1 MRRHIEHFGGVFM
14 NEQEM
19 RNEIALQT
27 ARIQRVD
34 TEREFEIIKIFQM
47 KWHGRVLFEL
57 LEESPRRFGELQRE
71 VPGISNA
78 VLSSVLRSLVDRGL
92 VDRVQYNRIP
102 PHVEYSLTERGKA
115 LLPIYY
121 EMIRWESEHVPESFR

>member
-1 MRRHIEHFGGVFM
+1 MT
-14 NEQEM
+14 EQEM
-19 RNEIALQT
+19 RREVALQT
-27 ARIQRVD
+27 AKIQQVD

-57 LEESPRRFGELQRE
+57 LEKSPRRFGELQRE

-78 VLSSVLRSLVDRGL
+78 VLSSVLRSLAEKGL
-92 VDRVQYNRIP
+92 VDRVQFNEIP
-102 PHVEYSLTERGKA
+102 PHVEYSLTEHGKG

-121 EMIRWESEHVPESFR
+121 EMIRWETKYAPQSFV

>member
-1 MRRHIEHFGGVFM
+1 MT
-14 NEQEM
+14 EQEM
-19 RNEIALQT
+19 CNEIALQT
-27 ARIQRVD
+27 AKIQQID

-57 LEESPRRFGELQRE
+57 LEKSPRRFGELQRE

-78 VLSSVLRSLVDRGL
+78 VLASVLRVLVDKGL
-92 VDRVQYNRIP
+92 VAREQFNEIP
-102 PHVEYSLTERGKA
+102 PHVEYSLTERGKG

-121 EMIRWESEHVPESFR
+121 EMICWETKYMPQSFE

>member
-1 MRRHIEHFGGVFM
+1 M

-19 RNEIALQT
+19 RCEIALQT
-27 ARIQRVD
+27 DKIQQID

-78 VLSSVLRSLVDRGL
+78 VLSSVLRSLAEKGL
-92 VDRVQYNRIP
+92 VVREQFNEIP
-102 PHVEYSLTERGKA
+102 PHVEYSLTERGKG

-121 EMIRWESEHVPESFR
+121 EMIRWETKFMPQSFV

>member
-1 MRRHIEHFGGVFM
+1 MRREV
-14 NEQEM
+14 
-19 RNEIALQT
+19 ALQT
-27 ARIQRVD
+27 AKIQQVD

-57 LEESPRRFGELQRE
+57 LEKSPRRFGELQRE

-78 VLSSVLRSLVDRGL
+78 VLSSVLRSLTEKGL
-92 VDRVQYNRIP
+92 VDRVQFNEIP
-102 PHVEYSLTERGKA
+102 PHVEYSLTERGKG

-121 EMIRWESEHVPESFR
+121 EMIRWETKHVPQSFF

>member
-1 MRRHIEHFGGVFM
+1 MT
-14 NEQEM
+14 EQEM
-19 RNEIALQT
+19 RREIALQT
-27 ARIQRVD
+27 EKIQSID

-57 LEESPRRFGELQRE
+57 LEKSPRRFGELQRE

-78 VLSSVLRSLVDRGL
+78 VLSSVLRSLAEKGL
-92 VDRVQYNRIP
+92 VDRVQFNEIP
-102 PHVEYSLTERGKA
+102 PHVEYSLTEHGKG

-121 EMIRWESEHVPESFR
+121 EMIRWETKYAPQSFV

>member
-1 MRRHIEHFGGVFM
+1 MT
-14 NEQEM
+14 EQEM
-19 RNEIALQT
+19 RNEIELQT
-27 ARIQRVD
+27 AKIQQVD

-57 LEESPRRFGELQRE
+57 LEKSPRRFGELQRE

-78 VLSSVLRSLVDRGL
+78 VLSSVLRSLAEKGL
-92 VDRVQYNRIP
+92 VDRVQFNEIP
-102 PHVEYSLTERGKA
+102 PHVEYSLTEHGKG

-121 EMIRWESEHVPESFR
+121 EMIRWETKYAPQSFV

>member
-1 MRRHIEHFGGVFM
+1 MT
-14 NEQEM
+14 EQEM
-19 RNEIALQT
+19 RNEIELQT
-27 ARIQRVD
+27 AKIQQID

-57 LEESPRRFGELQRE
+57 LEKSPRRFGELQRE

-78 VLSSVLRSLVDRGL
+78 VLSSVLRSLAEKGL
-92 VDRVQYNRIP
+92 VDRVQFNEIP
-102 PHVEYSLTERGKA
+102 PHVEYSLTEHGKG

-121 EMIRWESEHVPESFR
+121 EMIRWETKYAPQSFV

>member
-1 MRRHIEHFGGVFM
+1 MT
-14 NEQEM
+14 EQEM
-19 RNEIALQT
+19 RSEIALQT
-27 ARIQRVD
+27 AKIQSID

-57 LEESPRRFGELQRE
+57 LEKSPRRFGELQRE

-78 VLSSVLRSLVDRGL
+78 VLSSVLRSLVEKGL
-92 VDRVQYNRIP
+92 VAREQFNEIP
-102 PHVEYSLTERGKA
+102 PHVEYSLTEQGRG

-121 EMIRWESEHVPESFR
+121 EMIRWETKYMPRSFE

>member
-1 MRRHIEHFGGVFM
+1 MT
-14 NEQEM
+14 EQEM
-19 RNEIALQT
+19 HSEVALQT
-27 ARIQRVD
+27 ARIQQID

-57 LEESPRRFGELQRE
+57 LEKSPRRFGELQRE

-78 VLSSVLRSLVDRGL
+78 VLSSVLRSLAEKGL
-92 VDRVQYNRIP
+92 VDRVQFNEIP
-102 PHVEYSLTERGKA
+102 PHVEYSLTERGKG

-121 EMIRWESEHVPESFR
+121 EMIQWETKYAPQSFV

>member
-1 MRRHIEHFGGVFM
+1 MT
-14 NEQEM
+14 EQEM
-19 RNEIALQT
+19 RNEIELQT
-27 ARIQRVD
+27 AKIQQID

-57 LEESPRRFGELQRE
+57 LEKSPRRFGELQRE

-78 VLSSVLRSLVDRGL
+78 VLSSVLRSLAEKGL
-92 VDRVQYNRIP
+92 VDRVQFNEIP
-102 PHVEYSLTERGKA
+102 PHVEYSLTERGRG

-121 EMIRWESEHVPESFR
+121 EMIRWETKYAPQSFV

>member
-1 MRRHIEHFGGVFM
+1 MT
-14 NEQEM
+14 EQEM
-19 RNEIALQT
+19 RSEVALQT
-27 ARIQRVD
+27 AKIQQID

-57 LEESPRRFGELQRE
+57 LEKSPRRFGELQRE

-78 VLSSVLRSLVDRGL
+78 VLSSVLRSLAEKGL
-92 VDRVQYNRIP
+92 VDRVQFNEIP
-102 PHVEYSLTERGKA
+102 PHVEYSLTERGKG

-121 EMIRWESEHVPESFR
+121 EMIRWETKHVPQSFF

>member
-1 MRRHIEHFGGVFM
+1 M

-19 RNEIALQT
+19 RTEIALQT
-27 ARIQRVD
+27 AKIQSID

-57 LEESPRRFGELQRE
+57 LENSPRRFGELQRE

-78 VLSSVLRSLVDRGL
+78 VLSSVLRSLAKKGL
-92 VDRVQYNRIP
+92 VERVQFNEIP

-115 LLPIYY
+115 LLPVYY
-121 EMIRWESEHVPESFR
+121 EMIRWETNHMPQSFE